1 MGSLDKATIAHIGIA
16 VKDLDES
23 IKVWRDTL
31 GLTFDGTDEVP
42 GVKMAFFPLGEGSV
56 ELVSSTDPDS
66 GLAKFV
72 EKKGGGIH
80 HLCIRVQDIR
90 AALAELKERGV
101 KLIDEEPR
109 EGAHGH
115 LVAFI
120 HPKSTGG
127 VLLELLEEHK

>member
-1 MGSLDKATIAHIGIA
+1 MSSLDKATVAHIGVA
-16 VKDLDES
+16 VKDLEES
-23 IKVWRDTL
+23 IALYRDKL
-31 GLTFDGTDEVP
+31 GLPFDGVDEVP
-42 GVKMAFFPLGEGSV
+42 GVKVAFFPLGESSI

-66 GLAKFV
+66 GLAKFI

-80 HLCIRVQDIR
+80 HLCIKVPDIR
-90 AALAELKERGV
+90 AALAEMKERGV

-109 EGAHGH
+109 KGAHDH

>member
-1 MGSLDKATIAHIGIA
+1 MSSLDKAKVAHIGVA
-16 VKDLDES
+16 VKVLDEA
-23 IKVWRDTL
+23 IKVYRDQM
-31 GLTFDGTDEVP
+31 GLPFGGVDEVP
-42 GVKMAFFPLGEGSV
+42 GVKIAFFPVGESSI
-56 ELVSSTDPDS
+56 ELVMSTDPNS

-72 EKKGGGIH
+72 EKSGGGIH
-80 HLCIRVQDIR
+80 HLCLKVPDIR
-90 AALAELKERGV
+90 AALAELKGKGI

-109 EGAHGH
+109 IGAHNH

>member
-1 MGSLDKATIAHIGIA
+1 MSSLDKATVAHIGIA

-23 IKVWRDTL
+23 ISLWRDKL
-31 GLTFDGTDEVP
+31 GLRFDGVDEVP
-42 GVKMAFFPLGEGSV
+42 GVKVAFFPLGESSV
-56 ELVSSTDPDS
+56 ELVASTEAGS
-66 GLAKFV
+66 GVAKFV
-72 EKKGGGIH
+72 EKTGGGVH
-80 HLCIRVQDIR
+80 HICLKVPDIR

-101 KLIDEEPR
+101 RLIDEEPR

-115 LVAFI
+115 MVAFV